1 MWPRD
6 AESVHTSRSAGT
18 QDLRTVNTTFTF
30 DPEVFNSKVYQTA
43 TRSNMIHALLS
54 AKRDV
59 SNDASSLSLNSNR
72 FVRSR
77 TANLP
82 MRTSNLRSRPRR
94 ALHSTSIMESTI
106 PEADE
111 TLAADRR
118 PNASGIMVSKE
129 ISISYSDMPSLSQP
143 EGPAR
148 LFGIFSRATA
158 ELEGAPVE
166 GAPVEDAPVDLK
178 SLACTT
184 LSMSHKDYLIHTRET
199 LRPLPNEAAL
209 KYMPPPSTDWP
220 KFWSSV
226 TSEDSWP
233 LRDLPAQSQRVRSR
247 RRHVPRIQTSGSN
260 TFGKH
265 RQKGVIVL
273 VLGIADSGKSTLQR
287 SMKIS
292 FDNDDDQWR
301 VSFIPAIH
309 MSLAMSLRALASK
322 AAWDWGKCRVIDQWI
337 QTESLRYSDMCSFPP
352 KVASAVKN
360 AIKDQISL
368 GPEIDGSDPSLMDC
382 TK

>member
-1 MWPRD
+1 
-6 AESVHTSRSAGT
+6 
-18 QDLRTVNTTFTF
+18 
-30 DPEVFNSKVYQTA
+30 
-43 TRSNMIHALLS
+43 MIHALLS

-118 PNASGIMVSKE
+118 PNVSGIMVSKE

-143 EGPAR
+143 EGPSR

-166 GAPVEDAPVDLK
+166 GAPVEDAPVDPK

-209 KYMPPPSTDWP
+209 KYMPPPSTNWP
-220 KFWSSV
+220 KFWSSA

-247 RRHVPRIQTSGSN
+247 RRHGPRIQTSGSN

-322 AAWDWGKCRVIDQWI
+322 AAWDWRKYRVIDRWI
-337 QTESLRYSDMCSFPP
+337 QTESLRYSDSMCSFPP
-352 KVASAVKN
+352 IVASAVKN
-360 AIKDQISL
+360 AIKDQMPL